1 MRFCFRA
8 MAGLMVIAWAL
19 PVVIG
24 QPPGSG
30 TAGPIGGSGPAT
42 AQPAKPRLTVK
53 VFKLERG
60 EPGAVVEALNALL
73 ESPDAEVNL
82 PVGPGGPP
90 GSVPGGIGVP
100 QGVMGVPPGG
110 PPGGF
115 GGFGGFGAVPPGGQ
129 LGFGG
134 APAPAGG
141 QAGFGGM
148 PQFGGIGCFIGNG
161 GANATP
167 VWRATAQ
174 ARTRSV
180 VVRGSERHLKVA
192 ADLVAILDRSAN
204 DPLPKLQVV
213 KAFTLKHAAAE
224 ELAEVINALSFED
237 VKLATPDARLL
248 TLIAPDDVVKSVA
261 ELVKELDVPG
271 KDNPELKTKPKA
283 EPKPESK

>member
-8 MAGLMVIAWAL
+8 IAGLMVIAWAL
-19 PVVIG
+19 PVVVG
-24 QPPGSG
+24 QPAGSG
-30 TAGPIGGSGPAT
+30 APSPPVPGGAT
-42 AQPAKPRLTVK
+42 RPLSAKPQLTVK

-60 EPGAVVEALNALL
+60 EPGAVVEALNSLL
-73 ESPDAEVNL
+73 ESPDVEVNL
-82 PVGPGGPP
+82 PMGPGGLP
-90 GSVPGGIGVP
+90 GSMPGGIGVP
-100 QGVMGVPPGG
+100 MGVMGAPPGA

-115 GGFGGFGAVPPGGQ
+115 GGFGSFPTPPGGQ
-129 LGFGG
+129 FGFGG
-134 APAPAGG
+134 APAPGAGQVGLGGSG
-141 QAGFGGM
+141 QLGAV
-148 PQFGGIGCFIGNG
+148 GCFVGNG
-161 GANATP
+161 GVNATP

-213 KAFTLKHAAAE
+213 KAFTLKHATAE
-224 ELAEVINALSFED
+224 ELTEVINALSFED
-237 VKLATPDARLL
+237 VKLAALDGHLL

-271 KDNPELKTKPKA
+271 KDNPELKTKPK
-283 EPKPESK
+283 PKPESK